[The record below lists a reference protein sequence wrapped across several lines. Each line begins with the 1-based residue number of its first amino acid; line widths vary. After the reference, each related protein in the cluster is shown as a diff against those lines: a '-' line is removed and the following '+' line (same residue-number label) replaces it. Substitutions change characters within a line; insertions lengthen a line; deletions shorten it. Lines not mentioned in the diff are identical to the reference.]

1 MRAGLLRHLITIQT
15 PTETRSGTSGQ
26 VVKSWATLATVWAGI
41 EPLSG
46 RELAQS
52 GAEQSGSD
60 FRIVLRYLSTVTNKC
75 RVVFGSRVFE
85 ITQPPINRNER
96 GADMELRCTEQGTK

>member
-1 MRAGLLRHLITIQT
+1 MRAGRLRNQVTIQT

-46 RELAQS
+46 RELAQA
-52 GAEQSGSD
+52 GAEQSVSD

-85 ITQPPINRNER
+85 IQSVINRNER

>member
-1 MRAGLLRHLITIQT
+1 MRAGRLRNQVTIQT

-46 RELAQS
+46 RELIAA
-52 GAEQSGSD
+52 GAEQSEHD
-60 FRIVLRYLSTVTNKC
+60 IRIVCRYLPDLTTRC
-75 RVVFGSRVFE
+75 RVLFGARIFQILGV
-85 ITQPPINRNER
+85 INRNER
-96 GADMELRCTEQGTK
+96 GAEMELRCTEQGTV